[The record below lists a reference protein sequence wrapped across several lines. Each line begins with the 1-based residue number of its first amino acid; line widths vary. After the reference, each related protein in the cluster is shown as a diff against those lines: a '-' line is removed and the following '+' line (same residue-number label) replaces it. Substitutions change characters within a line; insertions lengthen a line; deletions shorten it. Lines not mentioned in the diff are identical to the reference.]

1 MIQRFVDKV
10 ALITGA
16 GGGIGRATA
25 LRLSR
30 EGATVFAVD
39 LNEAGLRETA
49 SMADGT
55 VQIHPADVSDPALCA
70 SAVEKCV
77 ASCGRLDVL
86 GNIAGMSRSEHFTDL
101 TVDGYRSVM
110 GVNLDACV
118 FLSQAAIPHLREAGG
133 SIVNMASSTGVLA
146 QAYGAAYSAS
156 KGAIVQL
163 TKALA
168 MEYIRGEVRINAVA
182 PGAVNTPLMQK
193 FHVPDNSETDLLMRS
208 APLRKAA
215 EPEDVASLV
224 AYLASEEAQSIHGAV
239 LSIDNGMTAG

>member
-1 MIQRFVDKV
+1 MTQRFTGQV

-25 LRLSR
+25 LRLAG

-39 LNEAGLRETA
+39 LDEDGLRETA

-70 SAVEKCV
+70 SVVEKCV
-77 ASCGRLDVL
+77 SSCGRLDVL
-86 GNIAGMSRSEHFTDL
+86 GNIAGVSRSEHFTDL
-101 TVDGYRSVM
+101 TVDGYRSLM

-118 FLSQAAIPHLREAGG
+118 FLTQAAIPHLRENSG
-133 SIVNMASSTGVLA
+133 SIVNMASSTGVVA

-156 KGAIVQL
+156 KGAVVQL

-168 MEYIRGEVRINAVA
+168 MEYIRGEIRVNAIA
-182 PGAVNTPLMQK
+182 PGAVNTQLVQG
-193 FHVPDNSETDLLMRS
+193 FSFPDNSETDLLLRS
-208 APLRKAA
+208 APLRRLS

-224 AYLASEEAQSIHGAV
+224 AYLASDEARSIHGAV